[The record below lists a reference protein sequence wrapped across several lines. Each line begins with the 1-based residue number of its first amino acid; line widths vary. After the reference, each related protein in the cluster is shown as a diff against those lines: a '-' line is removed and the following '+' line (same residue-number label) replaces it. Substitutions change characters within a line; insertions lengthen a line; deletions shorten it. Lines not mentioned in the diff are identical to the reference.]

1 MMTSSKRQNF
11 PKGLWVVATPIGN
24 LLDMTPRA
32 QQALEMADVILCE
45 DTRRTHELLN
55 AFAIHPKKLERYDAH
70 ASEEKTEHFI
80 GLMLSD
86 KRVAFVT
93 DAGTPALSDPG
104 ARLVQAAT
112 RAGVTV
118 TPFPGASAVTCLLS
132 VAGIHETAF
141 TFRGFFPKENADRA
155 NEIKHLLSPMT
166 PGVFVYYESPQRI
179 EQTLEYLGNELPD
192 AVAGVVGKELTK
204 IHERLF
210 RGTIKELATQIRTE
224 IDQEGVLG
232 EWSFVLYVPKELKSQ
247 DSLDWVKVV
256 ECLLDAGVSVSDAS
270 KKVSQHF
277 GTAKNEAYEVALK
290 LKDKKKK

>member
-1 MMTSSKRQNF
+1 MNISSKRQNF
-11 PKGLWVVATPIGN
+11 PKGLWIVATPIGN

-32 QQALEMADVILCE
+32 LQALEMADLILCE
-45 DTRRTHELLN
+45 DTRRTQELLT
-55 AFAIHPKKLERYDAH
+55 ALSIKLKKLERYDAH
-70 ASEEKTEHFI
+70 ASEEKTEFYV

-104 ARLVQAAT
+104 AKLVKAAGD
-112 RAGVTV
+112 AGLTV
-118 TPFPGASAVTCLLS
+118 TPFPGPSAVTALLS
-132 VAGIHETAF
+132 VVGIQETAF
-141 TFRGFFPKENADRA
+141 TFRGFFPKENSDRA
-155 NEIKHLLSPMT
+155 GEIKMLLSPLSSE
-166 PGVFVYYESPQRI
+166 VFVWYESPQRI
-179 EQTLEYLGNELPD
+179 EQTLEYLATSLPD
-192 AVAGVVGKELTK
+192 AVTGVVGKELTK

-210 RGTIKELATQIRTE
+210 RGAMKDLASIVKKE
-224 IDQEGVLG
+224 IDKEGVLG
-232 EWSFVLYVPKELKSQ
+232 EWSFVLHVPKELKSQ

-277 GTAKNEAYEVALK
+277 GTAKNEAYEVALQ